1 MRASGIR
8 NFRYIAFPPVV
19 FEAPSLAVE
28 AEAVVLPEPT
38 PGEPEL
44 VLAPENTLPAP
55 PEPTLALAPVQSVAA
70 AVAPPV
76 ASPAWTQT
84 ASGPPVAI
92 PPPPASRQAM
102 PVQAAPEPIPDPP
115 SWSQAV
121 PPPPARPPA
130 GLRLLAEAAVAAAQP
145 PPPSPKPSDS
155 PRRFA
160 LLDDIQTEMRPRR
173 ARTGRR
179 KPGDPL

>member
-1 MRASGIR
+1 MKASGIR
-8 NFRYIAFPPVV
+8 NFRYVAFPPVV
-19 FEAPSLAVE
+19 FEAPSRVVE
-28 AEAVVLPEPT
+28 AEAVVLPDLASGETESALASGSTRPT
-38 PGEPEL
+38 PAQP
-44 VLAPENTLPAP
+44 
-55 PEPTLALAPVQSVAA
+55 VAA
-70 AVAPPV
+70 DVAPPV
-76 ASPAWTQT
+76 ASPVWTQT
-84 ASGPPVAI
+84 ASGPLVAI
-92 PPPPASRQAM
+92 PPPSTSRQAM

-121 PPPPARPPA
+121 PPPPASPPV
-130 GLRLLAEAAVAAAQP
+130 GLRLLAEVAAAAAP

-179 KPGDPL
+179 KSSDLL